1 MLTGRRSVL
10 YYDTPDATYVFVF
23 KVYGHSEEGLELY
36 DRFKKP
42 MANYVYPK
50 NLDLNDLTSAPEMS
64 AVKPN
69 KVSKGK

>member
-42 MANYVYPK
+42 MVNYVYPK
-50 NLDLNDLTSAPEMS
+50 NLDLADRTQAPEMS
-64 AVKPN
+64 AVK
-69 KVSKGK
+69 VGKAGKAK